1 MKRVI
6 IVNGPNLNLLG
17 KREPDFYGVERF
29 ESFFETLK
37 KKKYFSGIEIIYRQ
51 SNHEGSIVDLL
62 QEVGFYTEVGI
73 VINAGA
79 YTHTS
84 IAIADAIRSIPSKVI
99 EVHMTNIYAREHYR
113 KQSFISSVCDGSICG
128 FGLRSYELA
137 ILALI

>member
-37 KKKYFSGIEIIYRQ
+37 KKYFSGIEIIYRQ
-51 SNHEGSIVDLL
+51 SNHEGGIVDLL
-62 QEVGFYTEVGI
+62 QEVGFSTEVGI
-73 VINAGA
+73 VLNAGA

-84 IAIADAIRSIPSKVI
+84 IAISDAIRSIPAKVI
-99 EVHMTNIYAREHYR
+99 EVHMTNIFARESYR

-137 ILALI
+137 IMALI